1 MFGRRRR
8 PILGAAVVVG
18 ASRVAAKREVQKQ
31 ADMESQREM
40 EMERE
45 FEARRI
51 QEEEQERRT
60 QRAVEEAMKK
70 SAMENQ
76 AYQQSA
82 APAVLQPPQQFY
94 NNQSPIPMQDT
105 GFLATTPGQ
114 PYTMA
119 RDAGPSIQP
128 NQTMRAPSPQLPAYS
143 SESPSLDVRP
153 KSAHGMSSA
162 GPAVGSNTRYCT
174 QCGFAC
180 QLGDRFC
187 CQCGAKQVNQGQRAE

>member
-18 ASRVAAKREVQKQ
+18 ASRAAAKHEVRKQ

-51 QEEEQERRT
+51 REEEQELRT
-60 QRAVEEAMKK
+60 QRAVDEAMKK
-70 SAMENQ
+70 AAVENQ

-82 APAVLQPPQQFY
+82 APAEAGYLVT
-94 NNQSPIPMQDT
+94 S
-105 GFLATTPGQ
+105 PGQ

-119 RDAGPSIQP
+119 REAGPSIQP

-143 SESPSLDVRP
+143 TESPLLDVRP

-162 GPAVGSNTRYCT
+162 GAAAGSNIRYCT
-174 QCGFAC
+174 QCGSAC

-187 CQCGAKQVNQGQRAE
+187 CQCGAKQVHQGQRTE

>member
-18 ASRVAAKREVQKQ
+18 ASRAAAKHEVRKQ

-51 QEEEQERRT
+51 REEEQELRT
-60 QRAVEEAMKK
+60 QRAVDEAMKK
-70 SAMENQ
+70 AAVENQ

-82 APAVLQPPQQFY
+82 APAVLPPPQQFY
-94 NNQSPIPMQDT
+94 NNQTPIPMQEA
-105 GFLATTPGQ
+105 GYLTTAPGQ

-119 RDAGPSIQP
+119 REAGPSIQP

-143 SESPSLDVRP
+143 TESPLLDVRP

-162 GPAVGSNTRYCT
+162 GAAAGSNIRYCT
-174 QCGFAC
+174 QCGSAC

-187 CQCGAKQVNQGQRAE
+187 CQCGAKQVHQGQRTE